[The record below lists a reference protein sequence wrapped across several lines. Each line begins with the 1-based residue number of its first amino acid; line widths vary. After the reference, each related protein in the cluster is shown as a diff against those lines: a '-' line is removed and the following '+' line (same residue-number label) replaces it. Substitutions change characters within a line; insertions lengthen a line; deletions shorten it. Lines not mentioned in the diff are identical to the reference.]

1 MPIYEYACRACG
13 REFEELVRGP
23 ADEAELACPACGSA
37 ELERRLSVCAAPVAG
52 AERDAASATAAAAAA
67 CRPGGFS

>member
-1 MPIYEYACRACG
+1 MPIYEYVCRACG

-37 ELERRLSVCAAPVAG
+37 DLERGLSVCAAPTG
-52 AERDAASATAAAAAA
+52 AQRDAAPAGASAAAA
-67 CRPGGFS
+67 CAPGGFS